1 MKQSRRELLGTR
13 IPTLS
18 ERPESIVNPRFIK
31 SVSDKEYCRQ
41 INLINIGTRLKER
54 CVKTEMSLEEIE
66 DMYPFLVR
74 ITGRHGRIS
83 LVNPHAIINI
93 YESVDSTR
101 IEFLDGQYWL
111 SQDPF
116 EDLDEALFV

>member
-1 MKQSRRELLGTR
+1 LATR

-41 INLINIGTRLKER
+41 INLVNIGTRLKER
-54 CVKTEMSLEEIE
+54 CIKTEMSLEEIE
-66 DMYPFLVR
+66 DLYPFLVR

-83 LVNPHAIINI
+83 LVNPHAIINV
-93 YESVDSTR
+93 YESIDSTR